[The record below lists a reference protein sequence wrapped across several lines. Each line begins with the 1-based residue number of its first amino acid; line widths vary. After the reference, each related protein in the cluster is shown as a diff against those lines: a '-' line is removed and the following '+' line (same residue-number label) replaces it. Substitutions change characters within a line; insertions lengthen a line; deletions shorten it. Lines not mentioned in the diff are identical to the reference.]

1 MKKLILP
8 LIVLGIILLIVLY
21 AKDNSNCKKN
31 RHPVIEKVCEES
43 CTPETKVEMPIGGV
57 ENAETSICGEETLA
71 SLSENSRN
79 YADYDASVTKKNMNE
94 ERTGICKNDG
104 LSGTF
109 AAGRNGRT
117 DEPKSAASPEPL
129 PVADCEAG
137 WKLVVNT
144 ADSLCGEGK
153 RQGVHEGESTGR
165 DGENGRPGEENLLEE
180 CLPVSEEMPISS
192 GSATEDGNA
201 VPECGDTSPQGICV
215 NRDLAPQAGF
225 SPEPVSENMVVNEE
239 EYSGV
244 ERKRPLFALKTNLL
258 FDAALMPNVEIEV
271 PIGKRWSVN
280 GEYMFPWWVTKDNR
294 YCLQILAGGVEGRYW
309 LGSSESRKRR
319 EALTGHFIG
328 LYAGGGEYDLQWKE
342 SGYQGEFFIAA
353 GLSYGWSTAIARNLH
368 LEMSVGIGVM
378 QTHYRHYH
386 AIDNYQTL
394 LWQEN
399 GKYTWIGPTKAK
411 ISLVWVLNRKAAKG
425 GAR

>member
-1 MKKLILP
+1 MKKVILP
-8 LIVLGIILLIVLY
+8 LIVLGIILFIVLY

-43 CTPETKVEMPIGGV
+43 CPPETKVEMPICGV
-57 ENAETSICGEETLA
+57 GDADKSICLEETSA
-71 SLSENSRN
+71 SLSEDSTN
-79 YADYDASVTKKNMNE
+79 YSDYDESGTKKNMNE
-94 ERTGICKNDG
+94 ERTSTRKDDG

-117 DEPKSAASPEPL
+117 DEPKSTASPEQL
-129 PVADCEAG
+129 PVADREAG
-137 WKLVVNT
+137 RKVVVNS
-144 ADSLCGEGK
+144 ADSLCTEGK
-153 RQGVHEGESTGR
+153 SQGIPEEESIGM
-165 DGENGRPGEENLLEE
+165 DVENGSQGEEDPLEE
-180 CLPVSEEMPISS
+180 RLPVSEGMPISS
-192 GSATEDGNA
+192 CSTTEDGNA
-201 VPECGDTSPQGICV
+201 VPECGDTFPQVICAKP
-215 NRDLAPQAGF
+215 DLAPQAGF
-225 SPEPVSENMVVNEE
+225 SPESGPENMRANEE
-239 EYSGV
+239 EFSVV
-244 ERKRPLFALKTNLL
+244 ESKRPLFALKTNML
-258 FDAALMPNVEIEV
+258 FDVALMPNVEIEV